1 MAYFPDLS
9 SYSYR
14 PGEESALNVGWLE
27 VQHVFSTGAVNEV
40 FCQKLLHLCCHPV
53 KRTRGYHV
61 CPFCATPAMGQEVR
75 LRGES
80 FKLGDAQIRVR
91 GLNGEVYASPNLI
104 YHYVQ
109 AHHYRPPQAFID
121 AVARAEV

>member
-1 MAYFPDLS
+1 
-9 SYSYR
+9 
-14 PGEESALNVGWLE
+14 
-27 VQHVFSTGAVNEV
+27 
-40 FCQKLLHLCCHPV
+40 
-53 KRTRGYHV
+53 
-61 CPFCATPAMGQEVR
+61 MGQEVR